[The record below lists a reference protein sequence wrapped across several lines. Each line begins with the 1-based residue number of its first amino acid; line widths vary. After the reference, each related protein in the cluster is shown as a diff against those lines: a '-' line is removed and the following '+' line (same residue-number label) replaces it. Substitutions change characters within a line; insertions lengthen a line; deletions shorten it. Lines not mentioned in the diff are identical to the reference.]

1 MSLETAMV
9 VKVEGEFAYLI
20 PSAPEACEHCTMKEL
35 CVGNTEGKI
44 KAINKVG
51 AEEGDFVEFDIDIGK
66 LNKSLIIISFVGLV
80 LLFAGALIGY
90 YLNPFKINPSL
101 SGGLFAIAFSLLALP
116 LLKGKRFSSRELYPE
131 IKRVIR
137 RKI

>member
-1 MSLETAMV
+1 MSTETAIV
-9 VKVEGEFAYLI
+9 VKIEGDFAHLV
-20 PSAPEACEHCTMKEL
+20 PSAPEACEHCTLKNL
-35 CVGNTEGKI
+35 CIGNTEGKI
-44 KAINKVG
+44 KAINTVG
-51 AEEGDFVEFDIDIGK
+51 AEEGDFVEFEVNIGE
-66 LNKSLIIISFVGLV
+66 LNKGLIIISFVGLL
-80 LLFAGALIGY
+80 LLFSGALIGY

-101 SGGLFAIAFSLLALP
+101 SGGLFAIGFSLLTIP